1 MYDAVLIVSFGG
13 PEETKDVLPF
23 LENVTRGRN
32 IPHDRLL
39 EVAEHYYH
47 FGGKSPINDQCRA
60 LMEALR
66 NELDQHGLKL
76 PIYWG
81 NRNWKPFLKDALRQM
96 RDDGVRNALAFVTS
110 GYSSYS
116 GCRQYRENIAAAQ
129 AEVGEGAP
137 KVDKLRV
144 FYNHPGFIEA
154 SADRVREALRAFLPN
169 EPNSGP
175 KLPNEPITDSPA
187 THGAAAGQSQR
198 NKHAELP
205 ARSLAAGLPWVRF
218 FITAHSIPC
227 SMAETSA
234 YEQQLRET
242 SRLVAEAVGLSN
254 WELVYQSR
262 SGSPSQ
268 PWLGPDI
275 LDVLRKAH
283 EDGVKNVIVAPLG
296 FVSDHMEVLYDLD
309 TEAQG
314 LAEELGIKMVRAG
327 TVGTHPAFIRMVR
340 ELIAE
345 RVLLN
350 EPKLAV
356 GLFGA
361 NHDVCP
367 ADCCPAPQRAGRP
380 PALVVPSVLQRS

>member
-32 IPHDRLL
+32 IPRDRLL

-47 FGGKSPINDQCRA
+47 FGGKSPINDHCRA
-60 LMEALR
+60 LMDELR
-66 NELDQHGLKL
+66 NELDAHGLKL

-81 NRNWKPFLKDALRQM
+81 NRNWTPFLPDALRQM
-96 RDDGVRNALAFVTS
+96 RDDGVRNALALVTS
-110 GYSSYS
+110 AYSSYS

-169 EPNSGP
+169 E
-175 KLPNEPITDSPA
+175 
-187 THGAAAGQSQR
+187 
-198 NKHAELP
+198 
-205 ARSLAAGLPWVRF
+205 LPWVRF

-234 YEQQLRET
+234 YEKQLRET
-242 SRLVAEAVGLSN
+242 SRLVAEAVGLTN

-275 LDVLRKAH
+275 LDALRKAH
-283 EDGVKNVIVAPLG
+283 EDGVQNVIVAPLG

-309 TEAQG
+309 TEAQA
-314 LAEELGIKMVRAG
+314 LAQELRMKLVRAA
-327 TVGTHPAFIRMVR
+327 TVGTHPAFVRMVR
-340 ELIAE
+340 QLIAE
-345 RVLLN
+345 RALPN

-356 GLFGA
+356 GLFGP
-361 NHDVCP
+361 NHDLCP
-367 ADCCPAPQRAGRP
+367 VDCCPAPVRGGRP
-380 PALVVPSVLQRS
+380 PGLVDPSVLQRA